1 MLADT
6 DRVSI
11 SRFFTDSEEKKVLQE
26 TEFLKFLV
34 WFMEILWWKF
44 KESFLQLY
52 LPFSGFCGV
61 SNKSIEN
68 LLSKIWI
75 I

>member
-11 SRFFTDSEEKKVLQE
+11 SSFFTDSEEKKVLQE

-52 LPFSGFCGV
+52 LPFSEFGGV

-68 LLSKIWI
+68 LLSKISI